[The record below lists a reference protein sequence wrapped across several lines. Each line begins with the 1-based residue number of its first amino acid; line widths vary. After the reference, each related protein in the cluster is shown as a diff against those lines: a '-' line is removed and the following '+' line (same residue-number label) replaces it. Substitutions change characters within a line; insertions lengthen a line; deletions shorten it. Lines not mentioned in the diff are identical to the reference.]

1 MSLSCNNSYS
11 INVTDSRIHGRMMNF
26 YEFIIEFRLMNVIP
40 KSFISDL
47 LVSSDV
53 LWVTRGEWDPRELH
67 SRIRPRVH

>member
-1 MSLSCNNSYS
+1 
-11 INVTDSRIHGRMMNF
+11 MNF

-40 KSFISDL
+40 KSSISDL